1 MFAFLGDGENY
12 GKIIKLLSVANQILV
27 QLKAER
33 NRYMEFHSSNVES
46 PMQFIP
52 G

>member
-12 GKIIKLLSVANQILV
+12 SVAKQILA
-27 QLKAER
+27 QLKTER
-33 NRYMEFHSSNVES
+33 NRYMEFHSSNMEL
-46 PMQFIP
+46 PMQFIV